1 MYTSYTYIQFQKI
14 RLELVSKRCCP
25 FDPPSKSPTSFN
37 TTQMGASHASSS
49 MENHVASFVVKSQ
62 LWKTPQHQAIRTF
75 PKPGKLGDDDSES
88 SRWKFPELPM
98 ESLFFPQ
105 EWGLEPA
112 ISFCLMMFIA
122 KSLDFVLSC
131 ATLSGIHLDHLWSL
145 ALQNYP
151 LLPNCDMPAPC
162 YALNPSK
169 MDQSFA
175 RSSHR
180 LTTNYK
186 IKSL

>member
-1 MYTSYTYIQFQKI
+1 MYTSYTYIQFQKK

-49 MENHVASFVVKSQ
+49 IENHVASVVVKSQ

-98 ESLFFPQ
+98 ESLLFPQ
-105 EWGLEPA
+105 EWGLETSH
-112 ISFCLMMFIA
+112 IFLFNDVHRKKSWFCLIMRNFEWHPFGP
-122 KSLDFVLSC
+122 SLIL
-131 ATLSGIHLDHLWSL
+131 G
-145 ALQNYP
+145 
-151 LLPNCDMPAPC
+151 
-162 YALNPSK
+162 PSK
-169 MDQSFA
+169 LPFA
-175 RSSHR
+175 A
-180 LTTNYK
+180 
-186 IKSL
+186 